1 MTAESAQF
9 GVRAETNDDLD
20 LVHASK
26 NGDVA
31 AFEQLVK
38 RYDRKLFRIAHSV
51 THNREDS
58 QDAVQEAFLKA
69 YQHLAEFRGD
79 SQFSTWLIR
88 ITLNQS
94 LMKLRKQRRT
104 RECSLDEDFGTDED
118 MLPREVIDWAPN
130 PEELYSVSEL
140 RNILIKII
148 EELRP
153 ILRAVFV
160 LQDLEGLSTDQTAEV
175 LNLSQSAV
183 KSRLWRAR
191 LQLRELLNK
200 YFSKQ
205 GEPARVESNFLQTP
219 DTSNATFSSPGC
231 RSTKRQMIQQTRAR
245 ASPPRCYCGA
255 LKELDKEL
263 TGEIF
268 ASKLSGLPQQRT
280 ERQQGGD
287 SRMESQPSRRP
298 VRLSTQFSVFSEC
311 LIRSISQNARSFLPS
326 HRIAS
331 ATTAPWNQ
339 YGMWIQQCMIQTD
352 T

>member
-1 MTAESAQF
+1 MTAEGAQF

-20 LVHASK
+20 LVQASK
-26 NGDVA
+26 NGDVG

-94 LMKLRKQRRT
+94 LMHLRKQRKT
-104 RECSLDEDFGTDED
+104 RELSLDEDFATDED
-118 MLPREVIDWAPN
+118 VIPREVIDWAPN
-130 PEELYSVSEL
+130 PEELYSASEL
-140 RNILIKII
+140 RNILISAI

-153 ILRAVFV
+153 ILRVAFV
-160 LQDLEGLSTDQTAEV
+160 LQDLEGLSTDQAAEA

-205 GEPARVESNFLQTP
+205 AEAARVEPKCLQTL
-219 DTSNATFSSPGC
+219 DTSNATFSC
-231 RSTKRQMIQQTRAR
+231 
-245 ASPPRCYCGA
+245 
-255 LKELDKEL
+255 L
-263 TGEIF
+263 F
-268 ASKLSGLPQQRT
+268 ADQL
-280 ERQQGGD
+280 
-287 SRMESQPSRRP
+287 
-298 VRLSTQFSVFSEC
+298 
-311 LIRSISQNARSFLPS
+311 NAR
-326 HRIAS
+326 
-331 ATTAPWNQ
+331 
-339 YGMWIQQCMIQTD
+339 
-352 T
+352 